1 MINHLIVGPL
11 LLPLFM
17 GTLIVLNVNQP
28 IARHRILGLSSC
40 LAVLVMTGLLLFQST
55 QGPIQTYVLGDW
67 PTPFG
72 IVMVLDRLSAMMM
85 CITALLS
92 LLCLAYAARGTD
104 RQGKNFHAL
113 FQFQLLGI
121 NGAFLTGDIFN
132 LFVFFEIML
141 LASYGLV
148 LHGGGGRRTRAG
160 MHYIILNLVGS
171 SIFLVGVG
179 ILYALLGTLNMA
191 DLAVRMALAPAENA
205 ALLQAAGLILF
216 AVFAL
221 KAALLPLCFWLPDA
235 YGFTSAPVAALFAV
249 MTKVGVYVIL
259 RVYSLIFSTYAG
271 VGANLLSTWLL
282 PVALITLAAGAA
294 GVAGSRDL
302 RRLIAWLVIV
312 SVGTLLAV
320 IGTFQRDAV
329 AAAIVYLPHTTF
341 MTAGMF
347 LVADLIR
354 QQRPAAGTGLIPDRP
369 VGQPTLLGLLFLTA
383 AVAIGGLP
391 PLSGFFAKV
400 MMLMTVQGSPGAP
413 WIWGLV
419 LGGGLLSLVA
429 LGRAGSVIFWK
440 LLPKDD
446 SGAGRGNCH
455 GTLTVYKLADVFPA
469 AVLLGI
475 SPLLVLFGNVITEFA
490 FAAADHVINPV
501 HYIEAVLGPDRSLPL
516 LYPYASGGN

>member
-1 MINHLIVGPL
+1 MINHLIVVPL
-11 LLPLFM
+11 LLPLLM
-17 GTLIVLNVNQP
+17 GTLIVLNANQP
-28 IARHRILGLSSC
+28 IFRLRILGLSSC
-40 LAVLVMTGLLLFQST
+40 LAVLIITFILLFQSAD
-55 QGPIQTYVLGDW
+55 GPIQTYVLGDW

-72 IVMVLDRLSAMMM
+72 IVMVLDRLSAMML
-85 CITALLS
+85 CITALLG
-92 LLCLAYAARGTD
+92 LLCLAHAVRGTD
-104 RQGKNFHAL
+104 LQGKNFHAL

-141 LASYGLV
+141 LSSYGLV
-148 LHGGGGRRTRAG
+148 LHGGGGLRTRAG
-160 MHYIILNLVGS
+160 MHYVLLNLVGS

-179 ILYALLGTLNMA
+179 ILYAVLGTLNMA
-191 DLAVRMALAPAENA
+191 DLAVRMSQAPAENA

-259 RVYSLIFSTYAG
+259 RVYCLIFSEFAG
-271 VGANLLSTWLL
+271 VGAGLLSNWLL
-282 PVALITLAAGAA
+282 PAALITLAVGVA
-294 GVAGSRDL
+294 GVTGSRDL
-302 RRLIAWLVIV
+302 RRITAWLVIV

-320 IGTFQRDAV
+320 IGTFQRETI

-341 MTAGMF
+341 MTAAMF
-347 LVADLIR
+347 LVADLIGR
-354 QQRPAAGTGLIPDRP
+354 QRPDAGSGLVPDRP
-369 VGQPTLLGLLFLTA
+369 VRQPTLLGLMFLTA

-400 MMLMTVQGSPGAP
+400 MMLIMVKDSAGTP

-419 LGGGLLSLVA
+419 LGGGLLALVA
-429 LGRAGSVIFWK
+429 LGRTGILFFWK
-440 LLPKDD
+440 LLPVNEPGDAPEN
-446 SGAGRGNCH
+446 SHAPVP
-455 GTLTVYKLADVFPA
+455 VYALADVFPVA
-469 AVLLGI
+469 FLLGI
-475 SPLLVLFGNVITEFA
+475 SPLLVFFGGQITEFA

-501 HYIEAVLGPDRSLPL
+501 HYIEAVLGPDRSFPL
-516 LYPYASGGN
+516 MYSLGGQ

>member
-1 MINHLIVGPL
+1 MIHHLIAGPL

-17 GTLIVLNVNQP
+17 GTVIVLNANQP
-28 IARHRILGLSSC
+28 ISRHRILGLSSC
-40 LAVLVMTGLLLFQST
+40 LAVLVITIILVYQST
-55 QGPIQTYVLGDW
+55 DGPIQTYVLGDW

-72 IVMVLDRLSAMMM
+72 IVMVLDRLSAMML
-85 CITALLS
+85 CITALLG
-92 LLCLAYAARGTD
+92 LLCLVHAARGTD
-104 RQGKNFHAL
+104 REGKNFHAL

-141 LASYGLV
+141 LSSYGLV
-148 LHGGGGRRTRAG
+148 LHGGGGLRTRAG
-160 MHYIILNLVGS
+160 MHYVMLNLVGS
-171 SIFLVGVG
+171 SIFLLGVG
-179 ILYALLGTLNMA
+179 ILYAVLGTLNMA

-205 ALLQAAGLILF
+205 ALLQAAGLVLF

-259 RVYSLIFSTYAG
+259 RVYCLIFSEFGG
-271 VGANLLSTWLL
+271 VGAGLLNRWLL
-282 PVALITLAAGAA
+282 PAALLTLAAGAA

-302 RRLIAWLVIV
+302 RRVTAWLVIV

-320 IGTFQRDAV
+320 IGTFQREAI

-341 MTAGMF
+341 MTAAMF
-347 LVADLIR
+347 LLADLIGR
-354 QQRPAAGTGLIPDRP
+354 QRPDAGSALVPDRP
-369 VGQPTLLGLLFLTA
+369 VGQPTLLGLLFLA
-383 AVAIGGLP
+383 AAAAIGGLP

-400 MMLMTVQGSPGAP
+400 MMLMTVRDSGGAP

-419 LGGGLLSLVA
+419 LGGGLLTLMA

-440 LLPKDD
+440 LLPAD
-446 SGAGRGNCH
+446 APETGRG
-455 GTLTVYKLADVFPA
+455 TALDPVPVYTPADLFPA
-469 AVLLGI
+469 VVLLGI
-475 SPLLVLFGNVITEFA
+475 SPLLVIFGGVITEFA

-516 LYPYASGGN
+516 LRAFGGE

>member
-11 LLPLFM
+11 LMPLLM
-17 GTLIVLNVNQP
+17 GTLIVLNTAGP
-28 IARHRILGLSSC
+28 ISRQRILGLSSC
-40 LAVLVMTGLLLFQST
+40 LAILVMTGMLLLQST

-72 IVMVLDRLSAMMM
+72 IVMVLDRLSAMML
-85 CITALLS
+85 CITALLALVS
-92 LLCLAYAARGTD
+92 LAYAARGTD
-104 RQGKNFHAL
+104 LQGKNFHAL

-141 LASYGLV
+141 LSSYGLV
-148 LHGGGGRRTRAG
+148 LHGGGRLRTRAG
-160 MHYIILNLVGS
+160 MHYVLLNLVGS
-171 SIFLVGVG
+171 SIFLIGVG
-179 ILYALLGTLNMA
+179 ILYAVLGTLNMA
-191 DLAVRMALAPAENA
+191 DLAVRMAQAPAENA

-216 AVFAL
+216 SVFAL
-221 KAALLPLCFWLPDA
+221 KAALLPLCFWLPAA

-259 RVYSLIFSTYAG
+259 RVYCLIFSEFGG
-271 VGANLLSTWLL
+271 VGAGLLHPWLL
-282 PVALITLAAGAA
+282 PAALITLAVGTA
-294 GVAGSRDL
+294 GVTGSRDL
-302 RRLIAWLVIV
+302 RRITAWLVIV

-320 IGTFQRDAV
+320 IGTFQRETI

-341 MTAGMF
+341 MTGAMF
-347 LVADLIR
+347 LVADLIGR
-354 QQRPAAGTGLIPDRP
+354 QRPEAGSGLVPDLP
-369 VGQPTLLGLLFLTA
+369 VGQPAILGLMFITA

-400 MMLMTVQGSPGAP
+400 TMLMTVKDSAGAS

-419 LGGGLLSLVA
+419 LGSGALTLVA
-429 LGRAGSVIFWK
+429 LGRAGITFFWD
-440 LLPKDD
+440 LLPAQSPETGQKT
-446 SGAGRGNCH
+446 SPVH
-455 GTLTVYKLADVFPA
+455 VPADLFPA

-475 SPLLVLFGNVITEFA
+475 SPLLVVFGGAITDFA
-490 FAAADHVINPV
+490 FSAADQVINPV

-516 LYPYASGGN
+516 LYPSGGE

>member
-17 GTLIVLNVNQP
+17 GTLIVLNTGRP
-28 IARHRILGLSSC
+28 IARQRILGLSSC
-40 LAVLVMTGLLLFQST
+40 LAVLIMAGILLLQSI
-55 QGPIQTYVLGDW
+55 QAPIQTYVLGDW

-72 IVMVLDRLSAMMM
+72 IVMVLDRLSAMML
-85 CITALLS
+85 CITALLALAS
-92 LLCLAYAARGTD
+92 LAYAARGTD
-104 RQGKNFHAL
+104 LQGKNFHAL

-141 LASYGLV
+141 LSSYGLV
-148 LHGGGGRRTRAG
+148 LHGGGGLRTRAG
-160 MHYIILNLVGS
+160 MHYVMLNLVGS

-205 ALLQAAGLILF
+205 ALLRAAGLILF
-216 AVFAL
+216 VVFAL

-259 RVYSLIFSTYAG
+259 RVYALLFSDFAG
-271 VGANLLSTWLL
+271 VGTGLLNGWLL
-282 PVALITLAAGAA
+282 PAALVTLAAGAA

-302 RRLIAWLVIV
+302 KRITAWLIIV

-320 IGTFQRDAV
+320 ISTFQRDAV

-341 MTAGMF
+341 MTAAMF
-347 LVADLIR
+347 LVADLIGR
-354 QQRPAAGTGLIPDRP
+354 QRPDAGSGLVPDRP
-369 VGQPTLLGLLFLTA
+369 VGQPALLGLLFLTGS
-383 AVAIGGLP
+383 VAIGGLP

-400 MMLMTVQGSPGAP
+400 MMLMSVQDSPGAP

-419 LGGGLLSLVA
+419 LGSGVLTLLA
-429 LGRAGSVIFWK
+429 LGRTGIIFFWK
-440 LLPKDD
+440 LLPGDD
-446 SGAGRGNCH
+446 PVTGPANARAPVPVH
-455 GTLTVYKLADVFPA
+455 LPADLFPA
-469 AVLLGI
+469 VVLLGI
-475 SPLLVLFGNVITEFA
+475 SPLLVVFGGAITEFA
-490 FAAADHVINPV
+490 FAAADQVINPV

-516 LYPYASGGN
+516 LYPSGGE

>member
-1 MINHLIVGPL
+1 MMNHLIVSPL
-11 LLPLFM
+11 LLPLLM
-17 GTLIVLNVNQP
+17 GTVIVLNTNRP
-28 IARHRILGLSSC
+28 IARLRFLGISSC
-40 LAVLVMTGLLLFQST
+40 LAVVVMTGVLLFQSAG
-55 QGPIQTYVLGDW
+55 GPIQTYVLGDW

-72 IVMVLDRLSAMMM
+72 IVMVLDRLSAMMLF
-85 CITALLS
+85 ITALLA

-148 LHGGGGRRTRAG
+148 LHGGGGLRTRAG
-160 MHYIILNLVGS
+160 MHYVMLNLVGS

-221 KAALLPLCFWLPDA
+221 KSALLPLCFWLPDT

-259 RVYSLIFSTYAG
+259 RVYCLIFSEFAG
-271 VGANLLSTWLL
+271 IGAGLLSSWLL
-282 PVALITLAAGAA
+282 PAALVTLAAGAA
-294 GVAGSRDL
+294 GVTGSRDL
-302 RRLIAWLVIV
+302 RRITAYLVIV

-320 IGTFQRDAV
+320 IGTFQREAI

-347 LVADLIR
+347 LVADLISR
-354 QQRPAAGTGLIPDRP
+354 QRPGAGSGLIPDRP
-369 VGQPTLLGLLFLTA
+369 VGQPALLGLLFLFA

-400 MMLMTVQGSPGAP
+400 MMLMTVQHSSGAP

-419 LGGGLLSLVA
+419 LGGGLLTLMA

-440 LLPKDD
+440 LLPMDAP
-446 SGAGRGNCH
+446 GTGRKTAH
-455 GTLTVYKLADVFPA
+455 DPVPVYGPADLFPA

-475 SPLLVLFGNVITEFA
+475 SPLLVVFGGVITEFA

-501 HYIEAVLGPDRSLPL
+501 HYIEAVLGPEKSLPL
-516 LYPYASGGN
+516 LLSSGGN

>member
-11 LLPLFM
+11 LLPLLM
-17 GTLIVLNVNQP
+17 GTVIILNANRP
-28 IARHRILGLSSC
+28 IFRLRILGLSSC
-40 LAVLVMTGLLLFQST
+40 LAVLIITIILLFQSVE
-55 QGPIQTYVLGDW
+55 GPIQTYVLGDW
-67 PTPFG
+67 PAPFG
-72 IVMVLDRLSAMMM
+72 IVMVLDRLSALML
-85 CITALLS
+85 CITALLA

-104 RQGKNFHAL
+104 LEGKNFHAL

-141 LASYGLV
+141 LSSYGLI
-148 LHGGGGRRTRAG
+148 LHGGGGLRTRAG
-160 MHYIILNLVGS
+160 MHYVLLNLVGS

-179 ILYALLGTLNMA
+179 TLYAVLGTLNMA
-191 DLAVRMALAPAENA
+191 DLAVRMSQAPAENA
-205 ALLQAAGLILF
+205 PLLQAAGLILF

-259 RVYSLIFSTYAG
+259 RVYCLIFSEFAG
-271 VGANLLSTWLL
+271 VGPGLLSTWLL
-282 PVALITLAAGAA
+282 PVSLITLAVGVA

-302 RRLIAWLVIV
+302 RRITAWLVIV

-320 IGTFQRDAV
+320 IGTFQREAI
-329 AAAIVYLPHTTF
+329 AAAIGYLPHTTF
-341 MTAGMF
+341 MTAAMF

-354 QQRPAAGTGLIPDRP
+354 RQRPDAGSDLVPDRP
-369 VGQPTLLGLLFLTA
+369 VRQPTLLGLLFLTA

-400 MMLMTVQGSPGAP
+400 MILLMAKGSAGAP

-419 LGGGLLSLVA
+419 LGGGVLTLMA

-440 LLPKDD
+440 LLPAD
-446 SGAGRGNCH
+446 SPVTGRGSS
-455 GTLTVYKLADVFPA
+455 LATVPVYALADVFPA
-469 AVLLGI
+469 AFLLGI
-475 SPLLVLFGNVITEFA
+475 SPLLVFFGGQITEFA
-490 FAAADHVINPV
+490 FDAADQVINPV

-516 LYPYASGGN
+516 MYPFGGD

>member
-1 MINHLIVGPL
+1 MINHFIVGPL
-11 LLPLFM
+11 LLPLLM
-17 GTLIVLNVNQP
+17 GTVIVLNANQP
-28 IARHRILGLSSC
+28 IFRLRILGLSSC
-40 LAVLVMTGLLLFQST
+40 LGLLAITLVLLFQSVN
-55 QGPIQTYVLGDW
+55 GPIQTYVLGDW
-67 PTPFG
+67 PAPFG
-72 IVMVLDRLSAMMM
+72 IVMVLDRLSAMML
-85 CITALLS
+85 CITAFLAPAS
-92 LLCLAYAARGTD
+92 LAYAARGTD
-104 RQGKNFHAL
+104 LQGKNFHAL

-141 LASYGLV
+141 LSSYGLV
-148 LHGGGGRRTRAG
+148 LHGGGKLRTRAG
-160 MHYIILNLVGS
+160 MHYVLLNLVGS

-179 ILYALLGTLNMA
+179 ILYAVLGTLNMA
-191 DLAVRMALAPAENA
+191 DLAVRMSQAPAENA
-205 ALLQAAGLILF
+205 ALLRAAGLILF

-259 RVYSLIFSTYAG
+259 RVYCLIFSKFAG
-271 VGANLLSTWLL
+271 VGAGLLSPWLL
-282 PVALITLAAGAA
+282 PVALITLAVGVA

-302 RRLIAWLVIV
+302 KRVIAWLVIV

-320 IGTFQRDAV
+320 IGTFERKAI

-341 MTAGMF
+341 MTGALF
-347 LVADLIR
+347 LLADLIGR
-354 QQRPAAGTGLIPDRP
+354 QRPDAGSGLIPDRP
-369 VGQPTLLGLLFLTA
+369 VEQPVLLGLLFLFA

-400 MMLMTVQGSPGAP
+400 TMLMMVQGTAGAP

-419 LGGGLLSLVA
+419 LGGGLLTLVA
-429 LGRAGSVIFWK
+429 LGRAGIIFFWK

-446 SGAGRGNCH
+446 SETGLETGRAPVPVHTPAG
-455 GTLTVYKLADVFPA
+455 LLPA
-469 AVLLGI
+469 VALLCT
-475 SPLLVLFGNVITEFA
+475 SPLLVVFGGPITEFA
-490 FAAADHVINPV
+490 FAAADHVVNPV

-516 LYPYASGGN
+516 LYPFGGK

>member
-17 GTLIVLNVNQP
+17 GTIIVLNANQP
-28 IARHRILGLSSC
+28 IFRLRILGLSSC
-40 LAVLVMTGLLLFQST
+40 LAILVITLVLLFQSVN
-55 QGPIQTYVLGDW
+55 GPIQTYVLGDW
-67 PTPFG
+67 PAPFG
-72 IVMVLDRLSAMMM
+72 IVMVVDRLSAMML
-85 CITALLS
+85 CITAFLALAS
-92 LLCLAYAARGTD
+92 LAYAARGTD
-104 RQGKNFHAL
+104 LQGKNFHAL

-141 LASYGLV
+141 LSSYGLV
-148 LHGGGGRRTRAG
+148 LHGGGKLRTRAG
-160 MHYIILNLVGS
+160 MHYVLLNLVGS

-179 ILYALLGTLNMA
+179 ILYSVLGTLNMA
-191 DLAVRMALAPAENA
+191 DLAVRMAQAPAENA
-205 ALLQAAGLILF
+205 ALLKAAGLILF

-221 KAALLPLCFWLPDA
+221 KAALLPLCFWLPAA

-259 RVYSLIFSTYAG
+259 RVYCLIFSDFAG
-271 VGANLLSTWLL
+271 VGAGLLNPWLL
-282 PVALITLAAGAA
+282 PAALITLAVGVA

-302 RRLIAWLVIV
+302 KRITAWLVIV

-320 IGTFQRDAV
+320 IGTFERNAI

-341 MTAGMF
+341 MTGALF
-347 LVADLIR
+347 LLADLIGR
-354 QQRPAAGTGLIPDRP
+354 QRPKAGSGLVPDRP
-369 VGQPTLLGLLFLTA
+369 VERPVLLGLLFLFA

-400 MMLMTVQGSPGAP
+400 TMLMMVQGSAGAP

-419 LGGGLLSLVA
+419 LGGGLLTLVA
-429 LGRAGSVIFWK
+429 LGRAGIIFFWK
-440 LLPKDD
+440 LLPADD
-446 SGAGRGNCH
+446 SETGPEICRAPVPVH
-455 GTLTVYKLADVFPA
+455 MPADLFPA
-469 AVLLGI
+469 ALLCT
-475 SPLLVLFGNVITEFA
+475 SPLLVVFGGPITEFA

-516 LYPYASGGN
+516 LYPFGGE

>member
-1 MINHLIVGPL
+1 MINHFIVGPL

-17 GTLIVLNVNQP
+17 GTVIVLNANQP
-28 IARHRILGLSSC
+28 IFRLRILGLSSC
-40 LAVLVMTGLLLFQST
+40 LGLLAITLVLLFQSVT
-55 QGPIQTYVLGDW
+55 GPIQTYVLGDW
-67 PTPFG
+67 PAPFG
-72 IVMVLDRLSAMMM
+72 IVMVLDRLSAMML
-85 CITALLS
+85 CITAFLALAS
-92 LLCLAYAARGTD
+92 LAYAARGTD
-104 RQGKNFHAL
+104 LQGKNFHAL

-141 LASYGLV
+141 LSSYGLV
-148 LHGGGGRRTRAG
+148 LHGGGKLRTRAG
-160 MHYIILNLVGS
+160 MHYVLLNLVGS

-179 ILYALLGTLNMA
+179 ILYAVLGTLNMA
-191 DLAVRMALAPAENA
+191 DLAVRMSQAPAENA
-205 ALLQAAGLILF
+205 ALLRAAGLILF

-259 RVYSLIFSTYAG
+259 RVYCLIFSKFAG
-271 VGANLLSTWLL
+271 VGAGLLSPWLL
-282 PVALITLAAGAA
+282 PVALITLTVGVA

-302 RRLIAWLVIV
+302 KRVIAWLVIV

-320 IGTFQRDAV
+320 IGTFERKAI

-341 MTAGMF
+341 MTGALF
-347 LVADLIR
+347 LLADLIGR
-354 QQRPAAGTGLIPDRP
+354 QRPDAGSGLIPDRP
-369 VGQPTLLGLLFLTA
+369 VEQPALLGLLFLFA

-400 MMLMTVQGSPGAP
+400 TMLMMVQGTAGAP

-419 LGGGLLSLVA
+419 LGGGLLTLVA
-429 LGRAGSVIFWK
+429 LGRAGIIFFWK

-446 SGAGRGNCH
+446 SETGLETGRAPVPVHTPAG
-455 GTLTVYKLADVFPA
+455 LLPA
-469 AVLLGI
+469 VALLCT
-475 SPLLVLFGNVITEFA
+475 SPLLVVFGGPITEFA
-490 FAAADHVINPV
+490 FAAADHVVNPV

-516 LYPYASGGN
+516 LYPFGGK